1 MLVTQLCLT
10 LCGSTDCSLPGSF
23 VCGIPQSRILEWVA
37 IPFSKGYSLPKDQT
51 QVSCIAGRF
60 FTIWTTNTPNSF
72 IHWIINSFTQKIA
85 QVKNFVV
92 KEDSSLF
99 LTGITF
105 SSFKIYSE
113 SNYFSTLPLGYPG
126 LKHPNASCVPVKLS
140 CIWSLCFLCYFCD
153 ITPQGIQN
161 NFLKCKLDYVPT
173 KNELCRSEQERI

>member
-1 MLVTQLCLT
+1 MTSLISVTDKLYQISPHRWPYREKNT
-10 LCGSTDCSLPGSF
+10 ISTWRRNNIQNCSCHLNES
-23 VCGIPQSRILEWVA
+23 S
-37 IPFSKGYSLPKDQT
+37 
-51 QVSCIAGRF
+51 SC
-60 FTIWTTNTPNSF
+60 S
-72 IHWIINSFTQKIA
+72 SA